1 MPPAVGTLKR
11 AGVVL
16 LDYSTAANFRQE
28 NSVIYVS
35 NDWEELVT
43 LLSDSKLF
51 LESQRIAFRDKFG
64 TLVPTPPRWTLKEPH
79 TIVIVP
85 LLGEASQA
93 VRTISLVRPDLRDN
107 LQKALHEVRREV
119 NYNWLY
125 DTLGGFLDEA
135 FGGPGFIVEYA
146 IDTGVVWIRYHRP
159 KTKPS
164 VRYSGKLT
172 PATIGN
178 ILVDNVGGG
187 LARTGAA
194 SLHFDIGMRSDERAK
209 FAVDYIEEPNF
220 AAPSFASNL
229 CVGDCVTAS
238 PGPNLDRTQ
247 PVRVQ
252 KPPAFLNDPL
262 DQFGP
267 TVVMEIGAADSDPCC
282 VCLGIM
288 LREAE
293 MGSSGTEVTS
303 YYMSD
308 AVFKLYCDE
317 QC

>member
-35 NDWEELVT
+35 NDWEELET
-43 LLSDSKLF
+43 LLSNSKLF

-64 TLVPTPPRWTLKEPH
+64 TPVPTPPRWTLKEPH

-93 VRTISLVRPDLRDN
+93 VRTISIVRPDLRDN

-125 DTLGGFLDEA
+125 DKLDGFLDEA

-159 KTKPS
+159 KTKPK
-164 VRYSGKLT
+164 VRYAGKLT

-178 ILVDNVGGG
+178 ILVDNVG
-187 LARTGAA
+187 AAPSRTGAA

-209 FAVDYIEEPNF
+209 FAVDYIEQPNF
-220 AAPSFASNL
+220 LAPTFSTDLS
-229 CVGDCVTAS
+229 VGDCVTAS
-238 PGPNLDRTQ
+238 PGPNLERSQ
-247 PVRVQ
+247 PLRAP
-252 KPPAFLNDPL
+252 KAPSFLNDPL
-262 DQFGP
+262 DPFGP
-267 TVVMEIGAADSDPCC
+267 SVVMEIGVDGGDPCC

-288 LREAE
+288 LREAGMNPE
-293 MGSSGTEVTS
+293 GTQVTS

-308 AVFKLYCDE
+308 AIFKLYCGKE
-317 QC
+317 C